1 MDQPGPSSRNV
12 PQGIRESPESPSE
25 PENIE
30 IDSNVPRVGTEIPLG
45 IGLESDDEYEE
56 PSSEEDDNVN
66 NVDSDSDNNGPANQA
81 APAPVD
87 YGYDEDYIGDEQFTL
102 YTRRDIY
109 ALKGWRA
116 YVLERRSCRGFL
128 VPSPPIPERLNLVL
142 RAVNG
147 VNWQKSILSGSG
159 EAIIE
164 MLNAA
169 ITGFSLTVPRER
181 REFLRLFGVWANS
194 EFRAGLRDLAARGG
208 FLELE

>member
-12 PQGIRESPESPSE
+12 VPQMIQESPESPQS
-25 PENIE
+25 PDNIDNPNN
-30 IDSNVPRVGTEIPLG
+30 IPRVGVEIPLG
-45 IGLESDDEYEE
+45 IGLESDDDYEE
-56 PSSEEDDNVN
+56 PSSEEEENVN
-66 NVDSDSDNNGPANQA
+66 SDSDDNGPVNQA
-81 APAPVD
+81 AAAPVD
-87 YGYDEDYIGDEQFTL
+87 YSYEDDYIGDEQFTL

-116 YVLERRSCRGFL
+116 YVWERRNCLGFL

>member
-1 MDQPGPSSRNV
+1 MDQPGPSSRVVNSN
-12 PQGIRESPESPSE
+12 IIESPENPQSPDNVVE
-25 PENIE
+25 A
-30 IDSNVPRVGTEIPLG
+30 VPRVGVEIPRG
-45 IGLESDDEYEE
+45 IGLESSSEDEYEE
-56 PSSEEDDNVN
+56 PSSEEENN
-66 NVDSDSDNNGPANQA
+66 NVDENNGPVNNN
-81 APAPVD
+81 PPVD
-87 YGYDEDYIGDEQFTL
+87 YGHDDDYIGDDQFTL
-102 YTRRDIY
+102 YIRRDIY

-128 VPSPPIPERLNLVL
+128 VPTPPIPERLNLLL

-164 MLNAA
+164 TLNAA

-181 REFLRLFGVWANS
+181 REFLRLFGVWVNT
-194 EFRAGLRDLAARGG
+194 EIRAGLRDLAARGG